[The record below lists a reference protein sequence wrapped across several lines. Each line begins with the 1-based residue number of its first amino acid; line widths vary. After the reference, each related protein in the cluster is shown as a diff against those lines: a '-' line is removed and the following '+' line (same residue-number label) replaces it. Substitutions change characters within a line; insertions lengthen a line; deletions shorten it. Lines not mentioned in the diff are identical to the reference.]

1 MDTGE
6 EVRVDRG
13 VFLKRVIL
21 GHEGLH
27 NALSAVYELKMRIT
41 FGVWGCW
48 VVFWGVEVVFKGV
61 VVALWGS
68 WRRWGVLRVLGGL
81 LCGVGVI
88 LGYNHSC

>member
-1 MDTGE
+1 M
-6 EVRVDRG
+6 
-13 VFLKRVIL
+13 KQVIL

-61 VVALWGS
+61 VVALGALRDVGVFWGC
-68 WRRWGVLRVLGGL
+68 WGRFMRCWARLGVL
-81 LCGVGVI
+81 GV
-88 LGYNHSC
+88 